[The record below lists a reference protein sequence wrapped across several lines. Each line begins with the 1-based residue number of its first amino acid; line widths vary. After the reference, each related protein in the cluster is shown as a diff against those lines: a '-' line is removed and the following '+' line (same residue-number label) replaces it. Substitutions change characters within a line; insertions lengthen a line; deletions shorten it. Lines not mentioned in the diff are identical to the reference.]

1 MASRSNLVCYNV
13 ESINL
18 WVGLGWVATKYG
30 MLVTV
35 PVVTTEDF
43 MTHDGACSNLLHC
56 IVYTAKI
63 HTLFCLWAII
73 IMSNPYCRK

>member
-43 MTHDGACSNLLHC
+43 MTGL
-56 IVYTAKI
+56 VTVPVVTYYTA
-63 HTLFCLWAII
+63 
-73 IMSNPYCRK
+73 

>member
-18 WVGLGWVATKYG
+18 WVGLGWVAAKYG

-35 PVVTTEDF
+35 PVVYMKSTKVQTL
-43 MTHDGACSNLLHC
+43 GAKRASCSIAVC
-56 IVYTAKI
+56 
-63 HTLFCLWAII
+63 WAVHHRL
-73 IMSNPYCRK
+73 SL